1 MILTK
6 VHDECQSLCLMMMT
20 IGSNETCLGVKTD
33 KLTLISEIKKIDFRG
48 GLKLILVVTCEKQ
61 DMPYH
66 N

>member
-1 MILTK
+1 
-6 VHDECQSLCLMMMT
+6 MMMT